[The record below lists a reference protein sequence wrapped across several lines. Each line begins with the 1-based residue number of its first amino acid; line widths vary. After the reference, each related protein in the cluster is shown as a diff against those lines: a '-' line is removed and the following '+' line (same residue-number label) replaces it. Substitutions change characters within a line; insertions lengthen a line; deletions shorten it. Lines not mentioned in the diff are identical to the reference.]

1 MLHASGSSQR
11 VLSVRTV
18 DQEAKSR
25 PPVDPELLKEVRRIQ
40 IRTDRLVT
48 DVVSGGYQ
56 SVFRGSGIEF
66 DEVRE
71 WIEGD
76 DYRSVDW
83 NVTARV
89 GRPYIKKYV
98 EERELTL
105 VFVLDRSRSMGFGT
119 SVVDG
124 VAKSLQRV
132 AVEFIACLG
141 LSACRNNDKAGL
153 VASVSG
159 VELFVPPS
167 KGRAHLMRILRDCL
181 APRQDD
187 VDGEAKPAQSDL
199 APALGYL
206 GHVQRRRAIVFVL
219 SDFLSNWPDRELGLL
234 AKRHD
239 LTLVPCLDPRLLELP
254 EAGLLRLID
263 LEDGRER
270 VVDASSSAVRTAY
283 ATRVARR
290 VEDLQN
296 RARRIGAGW
305 LPLSTDRSVANSVV
319 EYFRRR
325 ELRRGRST

>member
-1 MLHASGSSQR
+1 M
-11 VLSVRTV
+11 
-18 DQEAKSR
+18 
-25 PPVDPELLKEVRRIQ
+25 RRIQ

-71 WIEGD
+71 WMEGD

-105 VFVLDRSRSMGFGT
+105 IFVLDRSRSMGFGT
-119 SVVDG
+119 ALVEG

-141 LSACRNNDKAGL
+141 LSACRNNDKVGL
-153 VASVSG
+153 VASTSG
-159 VELFVPPS
+159 VELFVPPN

-181 APRQDD
+181 APRES
-187 VDGEAKPAQSDL
+187 EAKPAEGEGERSDL

-219 SDFLSNWPDRELGLL
+219 SDFLMAWPDRELGLL

-239 LTLVPCLDPRLLELP
+239 LTLVPCFDPRLEQLP
-254 EAGLLRLID
+254 SAGLLRLVD

-270 VVDASSSAVRTAY
+270 VVDASSRRVREAY
-283 ATRVARR
+283 AARVAARAEQLR
-290 VEDLQN
+290 D

-305 LPLSTDRSVANSVV
+305 LPLSTERTVANSVV

-325 ELRRGRST
+325 ELRRGRSL